1 MDLEPTNKYAWYLR
15 ANYDNPDKLTF
26 EEYLEANPEL
36 VKTPSEYRKSQANWI
51 CNGVMMGL
59 AAYEIVALAKPTYDY
74 YSAKFGNTL
83 VPSGVP
89 KPQNTPTLQTN
100 PQKVNPKAGKLV
112 VGESKTL
119 TIDTMKS
126 NPKELWAK
134 STDEKAIF
142 YWMEE

>member
-1 MDLEPTNKYAWYLR
+1 
-15 ANYDNPDKLTF
+15 
-26 EEYLEANPEL
+26 
-36 VKTPSEYRKSQANWI
+36 
-51 CNGVMMGL
+51 MGL

-74 YSAKFGNTL
+74 SAKFGNTL
-83 VPSGVP
+83 FPSGVP
-89 KPQNTPTLQTN
+89 KPQNTPMLQTN

-112 VGESKTL
+112 VGKSKTL